1 MDTEKERPIL
11 FSGPMVKAILNGK
24 KTQTRR
30 IVKPQPVS
38 FNNPHWPCTHG
49 WREVPHMG
57 GWEVTWHA
65 DHITWTQA
73 IGEYCPYGKPGDHLW
88 VRESWATRTE
98 VYDDGIERTSVCY
111 AATPK
116 YGIRVP
122 GCIRNVDQM
131 CYLHLTTPLEHHGWG
146 WPIKWRPSIH
156 LPRKYSRITLEIISV
171 RVERLQYI
179 SDDDIVAEGI
189 DYMVEKDGS
198 LSTTFNR
205 QALATT
211 WDKING
217 KREGCAWKNNPWVWV
232 VEIQTI

>member
-1 MDTEKERPIL
+1 MKELPII
-11 FSGPMVKAILNGK
+11 FSGPMVKSILHGK

-30 IVKPQPVS
+30 IVSPQPTYL
-38 FNNPHWPCTHG
+38 PHLAMWG
-49 WREVPHMG
+49 WKQVAG
-57 GWEVTWHA
+57 GGSEISWAQDMA
-65 DHITWTQA
+65 DPIM
-73 IGEYCPYGKPGDHLW
+73 EYCPYGQPGDHLW
-88 VRESWATRTE
+88 VRESWAMRTA
-98 VYDDGIERTSVCY
+98 VYSDGIERTSICY

-122 GCIRNVDQM
+122 GCLRNVDQM
-131 CYLHLTTPLEHHGWG
+131 CYLHVSTPLEHHGWG

-156 LPRKYSRITLEIISV
+156 LPRKYSRITLEITSV

-205 QALATT
+205 QAFATV

-217 KREGCAWKNNPWVWV
+217 KRNGCAWTNNPWVWV
-232 VEIQTI
+232 VEFEPLSGK